1 LECAEP
7 ALRYDA
13 IVAAQ
18 TTAPSS
24 YRPTGTLDASTALL
38 PYAGPWNRRLAA
50 HLLRRAG
57 FGGSPDD
64 IERFASMSSRAAVD
78 SLVRFPDTSSLPAR
92 PSLEDPPMPQ
102 RGMFRDLMAGQ
113 APNDAVA
120 EARKAFQMANNQ
132 NRRKNIMA
140 LQAWW
145 LQRMIATPAPLQEK
159 MTLFW
164 HGHFTS
170 SPEKGTS
177 AQMLLMQNQL
187 FREYALGNVRD
198 LTLHVSQ
205 DPAMLRY
212 LDNNVNEKAHP
223 NENYARELMELFT
236 LGIGNYTEQD
246 IRESARAFTGWTF
259 RRTPDGTG
267 QFFDNRNQ
275 HDDGVKTFL
284 RQSGTFSGTDIVNV
298 IFRQPAA
305 PRWFAKKLLAFFVYM
320 DPEPQLVD
328 QVAALIQKNDFE
340 LRPVMSTLLRS
351 NVFFSDRAYRALVKS
366 PVEFVVGTHQLFGIN
381 EVAPIELATLRAMGQ
396 VLFYPPNVKGWD
408 GGEAWLSSSTLLT
421 RANYA
426 NGVAQ
431 SPKMMENA
439 GWITSSMRSMDPRAV
454 ATALTGAMLQGDVSP
469 ASVSQLVSYLGG
481 HGQAELA
488 MLSPENVDER
498 VRSAAYL
505 TMAMPAY
512 QLA

>member
-1 LECAEP
+1 LECAGP

-24 YRPTGTLDASTALL
+24 YRPAGTLDASTALL

-64 IERFASMSSRAAVD
+64 VERYAAMSPRAAVD
-78 SLVRFPDTSSLPAR
+78 ALIRFPDTSALPAR
-92 PSLEDPPMPQ
+92 PPLEEPPMPP
-102 RGMFRDLMAGQ
+102 RGIFRDMMMGQ
-113 APNDAVA
+113 AGNDATV

-132 NRRKNIMA
+132 NRRKNVIA
-140 LQAWW
+140 LQTWW

-170 SPEKGTS
+170 SPEKGTTG
-177 AQMLLMQNQL
+177 QMLLMQNQL
-187 FREYALGNVRD
+187 FREYALGNIRD
-198 LTLHVSQ
+198 LTQHVSQ

-267 QFFDNRNQ
+267 QFLDNRNQ

-284 RQSGTFSGTDIVNV
+284 GQSGNFGGAEIVNI

-320 DPEPQLVD
+320 DPEPQLID
-328 QVAALIQKNDFE
+328 QVAALIQKNDYE

-351 NVFFSDRAYRALVKS
+351 NVFFSERAYRALVKS

-381 EVAPIELATLRAMGQ
+381 EVAPIELATMRAMGQ

-439 GWITSSMRSMDPRAV
+439 GWITPAMRSMDPRAV
-454 ATALTGAMLQGDVSP
+454 VTTLTGAMLQGDVSP
-469 ASVSQLVSYLGG
+469 ASVAQLVTYLGG
-481 HGQAELA
+481 HGQSELA

>member
-1 LECAEP
+1 M
-7 ALRYDA
+7 
-13 IVAAQ
+13 AAQ
-18 TTAPSS
+18 TTAPIS
-24 YRPTGTLDASTALL
+24 YRPAGALDASSALL

-57 FGGSPDD
+57 FGGSPADVD
-64 IERFASMSSRAAVD
+64 RFAAMSPRDAVD
-78 SLVRFPDTSSLPAR
+78 ALIRFPDTAALPAS
-92 PSLEDPPMPQ
+92 PALEDPPAPPRGLFGGMMPGNAQ
-102 RGMFRDLMAGQ
+102 NAAPGMAADPSA
-113 APNDAVA
+113 AD
-120 EARKAFQMANNQ
+120 ARKAFQMQRNR
-132 NRRKNIMA
+132 NRRQNLIA
-140 LQAWW
+140 LQQWW
-145 LQRMIATPAPLQEK
+145 LGRMIASPAPLQEK

-177 AQMLLMQNQL
+177 AQELFMQNQL
-187 FREYALGNVRD
+187 FRQYALGNVRD

-212 LDNNVNEKAHP
+212 LDNNVNVQAHP

-259 RRTPDGTG
+259 RRNPDGTG
-267 QFFDNRNQ
+267 TFADNRRQ
-275 HDDGVKTFL
+275 HDDGPKTFL
-284 RQSGTFSGTDIVNV
+284 GQTGNFSGADIIGI

-328 QVAALIQKNDFE
+328 HVAALIRKNDFE

-351 NVFFSDRAYRALVKS
+351 NVFFSERAYRALVKS
-366 PVEFVVGTHQLFGIN
+366 PVEFVVGTHQLFGIPQ
-381 EVAPIELATLRAMGQ
+381 VAPVELATLRAMGQ

-408 GGEAWLSSSTLLT
+408 GGAAWINSATILT
-421 RANYA
+421 RENFANA
-426 NGVAQ
+426 VAQ
-431 SPKMMENA
+431 NPKMMQGA
-439 GWITSSMRSMDPRAV
+439 DWIAPAMRSMDPRGV
-454 ATALTGAMLQGDVSP
+454 ARTLTETMLQGDVSP
-469 ASVSQLVSYLGG
+469 ASVAQLVAYLGG
-481 HGQAELA
+481 RGQAALSE
-488 MLSPENVDER
+488 LSPENVDER
-498 VRSAAYL
+498 VRNAAYL